1 MKAIDIIRI
10 ISEGEFITLV
20 VEQFGMKFETRRFSR
35 TLSENYDK
43 PEDEGVREFLNKEV
57 KSIFTREDGLVI
69 TLK

>member
-10 ISEGEFITLV
+10 ISGKELITLIV
-20 VEQFGMKFETRRFSR
+20 KQFGMKFETRRSSR
-35 TLSENYDK
+35 SLLENYDK

>member
-35 TLSENYDK
+35 TLYENYDK

>member
-10 ISEGEFITLV
+10 ISGGEFITLI
-20 VEQFGMKFETRRFSR
+20 VEQFGMKFETRRSCR
-35 TLSENYDK
+35 LLIENYDK
-43 PEDEGVREFLNKEV
+43 PEDEGIREFLNKEV